1 MLSKILSFFKSEE
14 DYDPSFI
21 RLTRNILIFVLL
33 VNIALIPLVTGL
45 TGETSR
51 NPRALITLSITL
63 VLEAISFFYVL
74 RGKIRMAKAVVPLAL
89 IAAVVVI
96 SFTSNGLK
104 NGSITGLPIILV
116 ISAILLGKRSIY
128 FVAPLTV
135 AATILIA
142 YYDLNQ
148 KIRYVPVGL
157 DDAIILP
164 ILLIGCAGIIQ
175 LLTSR
180 LNDSV
185 LRARKSE
192 ELQRQE
198 NIELQDLRASLEE
211 RVNKRTAELDNANQ
225 NNEKRAKQFEAV
237 AQVARAISSIQDLD
251 SILPRITQVISE
263 QFGHY
268 HTGIFLLDENREFA
282 ILRAANSEGGR
293 SMLKNMHKLLV
304 GQTGIVGYVTA
315 TGQPRIVLDVGS
327 DAVYFDNPYLPN
339 THSEI
344 ALPLRIAG
352 QIIGALDVQ
361 SEASNAFTEDDIEVL
376 STLAD
381 QVSIAIQNAR
391 TLEEARKSLAE
402 AQSAFGQL
410 TQESW
415 KVMRPETVGL
425 GFQLSDHHRPSFG
438 KPLEGSDIQ
447 EALTTGETIITKKN
461 NKTSTLTIPIRL
473 RNEVIGVMNLKTVGE
488 VIISQDEID
497 IAEAISERL
506 SLAIESATLLRTTQ
520 RRADIEK
527 ITTDISSK
535 VSSST
540 RFETI
545 VQTAAQELSR
555 ALGGEVIVQIEPI
568 AMKMDS
574 SLLINMLKL

>member
-192 ELQRQE
+192 ELQRLE

-315 TGQPRIVLDVGS
+315 TGQPRIVLDVGA
-327 DAVYFDNPYLPN
+327 DAVYFDNPFLPN

-344 ALPLRIAG
+344 ALPLLIAG

-361 SEASNAFTEDDIEVL
+361 SETSNAFTEDDIEVL

-415 KVMRPETVGL
+415 KVMRPESVGL
-425 GFQLSDHHRPSFG
+425 GFQLSDHIARRLET
-438 KPLEGSDIQ
+438 PLEGSDIQ

-473 RNEVIGVMNLKTVGE
+473 RNDVIGVMNLKTAGE
-488 VIISQDEID
+488 VVISQDEID

-545 VQTAAQELSR
+545 LQTAAQELSR

-574 SLLINMLKL
+574 

>member
-135 AATILIA
+135 AATIFIA

-192 ELQRQE
+192 ELQRLE

-315 TGQPRIVLDVGS
+315 TGQPRIVLDVGA
-327 DAVYFDNPYLPN
+327 DAVYFDNPFLPN

-344 ALPLRIAG
+344 ALPLLIAG

-361 SEASNAFTEDDIEVL
+361 SETSNAFTEDDIEVL

-415 KVMRPETVGL
+415 KVMRPESVGL
-425 GFQLSDHHRPSFG
+425 GFQLSDHIARRLET
-438 KPLEGSDIQ
+438 PLEGSDIQ
-447 EALTTGETIITKKN
+447 EALITGETIITKKN

-473 RNEVIGVMNLKTVGE
+473 RNDVIGVMNLKTAGE
-488 VIISQDEID
+488 VVISQDEID

-545 VQTAAQELSR
+545 LQTAAQELSR

-574 SLLINMLKL
+574 

>member
-1 MLSKILSFFKSEE
+1 MVSKILDFFKDEQ
-14 DYDPSFI
+14 DTDPVFI
-21 RLTRNILIFVLL
+21 RLTRNILVFVLF
-33 VNIALIPLVTGL
+33 VNIALLPLVTGL
-45 TGETSR
+45 AGETSR

-63 VLEAISFFYVL
+63 VLEAISFYYVL
-74 RGKIRMAKAVVPLAL
+74 NGKIRMAKAVVPLAL

-104 NGSITGLPIILV
+104 NASITGLPIILV
-116 ISAILLGKRSIY
+116 ISAILLGKRSIA
-128 FVAPLTV
+128 FVVPLTV
-135 AATILIA
+135 GATLLIA
-142 YYDLNQ
+142 YYDLNKQ
-148 KIRYVPVGL
+148 IPYVPAGL

-185 LRARKSE
+185 QRAQKSE
-192 ELQRQE
+192 EIQRLE
-198 NIELQDLRASLEE
+198 NIELEDLRASLEK
-211 RVNKRTAELDNANQ
+211 RVIQRTLELDTANH
-225 NNEKRAKQFEAV
+225 NNERRAKQFEAI
-237 AQVARAISSIQDLD
+237 AQVTRAISSIQDLD

-268 HTGIFLLDENREFA
+268 HTGIFLLDDNREFA
-282 ILRAANSEGGR
+282 ILRAANSEGGIG
-293 SMLKNMHKLLV
+293 MLANKHKLLV

-315 TGQPRIVLDVGS
+315 TGQPRIALDVGT
-327 DAVYFDNPYLPN
+327 DAVYFDNPFLPN

-352 QIIGALDVQ
+352 QVVGALDVQ
-361 SEASNAFTEDDIEVL
+361 SEDSNAFTENDIDVL

-415 KVMRPETVGL
+415 KTLRPETVGM
-425 GFQLSDHHRPSFG
+425 GFHLSDQTAQRLK
-438 KPLEGSDIQ
+438 KPLEGSEIEQ
-447 EALTTGETIITKKN
+447 ALTEGETVIITEN
-461 NKTSTLTIPIRL
+461 ERTSSLTIPIRL
-473 RNEVIGVMNLKTVGE
+473 RNNVIGVMNLKTNGAT
-488 VIISQDEID
+488 IITQDEVD
-497 IAEAISERL
+497 IAEAISARL
-506 SLAIESATLLRTTQ
+506 SLAIETATLLRTTQ

-527 ITTDISSK
+527 ITTDISAK

-545 VQTAAQELSR
+545 LQTAAQELSR

-574 SLLINMLKL
+574 

>member
-135 AATILIA
+135 AATIFIA

-192 ELQRQE
+192 ELQRLE

-315 TGQPRIVLDVGS
+315 TGQPRIVLDVGA
-327 DAVYFDNPYLPN
+327 DAVYFDNPFLPN

-344 ALPLRIAG
+344 ALPLLIAG

-361 SEASNAFTEDDIEVL
+361 SETSNAFTEDDIEVL

-415 KVMRPETVGL
+415 KVMRPESVGL
-425 GFQLSDHHRPSFG
+425 GFQLSDHIARRLET
-438 KPLEGSDIQ
+438 PLEGSDIQ

-473 RNEVIGVMNLKTVGE
+473 RNDVIGVMNLKTAGE
-488 VIISQDEID
+488 VVISQDEID

-545 VQTAAQELSR
+545 LQTAAQELSR

-574 SLLINMLKL
+574 

>member
-1 MLSKILSFFKSEE
+1 MLSNILEFFNDEE
-14 DYDPSFI
+14 DNDPSFI
-21 RLTRNILIFVLL
+21 RLTRNILGFVLF
-33 VNIALIPLVTGL
+33 VNIALLPLVTGIA
-45 TGETSR
+45 GETSR

-63 VLEAISFFYVL
+63 VLEAISFYYVL
-74 RGKIRMAKAVVPLAL
+74 RGKIRMAKVIVPLAL

-96 SFTSNGLK
+96 SLTSNGLK
-104 NGSITGLPIILV
+104 NASIAGLPIILV

-128 FVAPLTV
+128 FVPPITV
-135 AATILIA
+135 AAALLIA
-142 YYDLNQ
+142 YFDLNGR
-148 KIRYVPVGL
+148 IAYVPVGL

-185 LRARKSE
+185 QRARKSE
-192 ELQRQE
+192 EMQRLE
-198 NIELQDLRASLEE
+198 NLELEDLRASLEK
-211 RVNKRTAELDNANQ
+211 RVNQRTFELDAANH
-225 NNEKRAKQFEAV
+225 NNEKRAKQFEAI
-237 AQVARAISSIQDLD
+237 AQVTRTISSIQNLD
-251 SILPRITQVISE
+251 TILPRITQVISE

-268 HTGIFLLDENREFA
+268 HTGIFMLDDTREHA
-282 ILRAANSEGGR
+282 ILRAANSEGGLG
-293 SMLKNMHKLLV
+293 MLANKHKLLI

-315 TGQPRIVLDVGS
+315 TGQPRIALDVGT
-327 DAVYFDNPYLPN
+327 DATYFDNPFLPN

-352 QIIGALDVQ
+352 QVIGALDVQ
-361 SEASNAFTEDDIEVL
+361 SEESNAFTEGDIEVL

-402 AQSAFGQL
+402 AQSAFGQVS
-410 TQESW
+410 QEAW
-415 KVMRPETVGL
+415 KIMRPETVGV
-425 GFQLSDHHRPSFG
+425 GYHLSEQTAQRLE
-438 KPLEGSDIQ
+438 KPLEGSEIEQ
-447 EALTTGETIITKKN
+447 AIIEGETIIVTEN
-461 NKTSTLTIPIRL
+461 EKTSSLTIPIRL
-473 RNEVIGVMNLKTVGE
+473 RNNVIGVMSLKTNGDT
-488 VIISQDEID
+488 IITQDEID
-497 IAEAISERL
+497 IAEAISARL
-506 SLAIESATLLRTTQ
+506 SLAIETATLLRSTQ

-527 ITTDISSK
+527 ITTDISAK

-545 VQTAAQELSR
+545 LQTAAQELSR

-568 AMKMDS
+568 VMKMDS
-574 SLLINMLKL
+574 

>member
-1 MLSKILSFFKSEE
+1 MLSKILFFFRDEE
-14 DYDPSFI
+14 DSDPSFI
-21 RLTRNILIFVLL
+21 RLTRNILFFVLF
-33 VNIALIPLVTGL
+33 VNIALLPLVTGIA
-45 TGETSR
+45 GETSR
-51 NPRALITLSITL
+51 NPIALVTLSATL
-63 VLEAISFFYVL
+63 ILEAISLYFVL

-96 SFTSNGLK
+96 SLTTNGLK
-104 NGSITGLPIILV
+104 NASITGLPVILV
-116 ISAILLGKRSIY
+116 IAAILLGRRSIY

-135 AATILIA
+135 AAAALIA

-148 KIRYVPVGL
+148 QIKLVPAGL

-185 LRARKSE
+185 QRARKSE
-192 ELQRQE
+192 ELQRLE
-198 NIELQDLRASLEE
+198 NIELEDLRASLEE
-211 RVNKRTAELDNANQ
+211 RVNQRTLELDTANQ
-225 NNEKRAKQFEAV
+225 NNEKRAKQFEAI
-237 AQVARAISSIQDLD
+237 AQVTRTISSIQDLD

-268 HTGIFLLDENREFA
+268 HSGIFLMDDNNEFA
-282 ILRAANSEGGR
+282 ILRAANSEGGLG
-293 SMLKNMHKLLV
+293 MLENKHKLLV

-315 TGQPRIVLDVGS
+315 TGQPRIALDVGA
-327 DAVYFDNPYLPN
+327 DAIYFDNPFLPN

-344 ALPLRIAG
+344 ALPLRIADK
-352 QIIGALDVQ
+352 IVGALDVQ
-361 SEASNAFTEDDIEVL
+361 SEESNAFTENDIEVL

-402 AQSAFGQL
+402 AQSTFGQR

-415 KVMRPETVGL
+415 KIMRPETVGL
-425 GFQLSDHHRPSFG
+425 GFHLSDRAAIRLE
-438 KPLEGSDIQ
+438 KPLEGSEIEQ
-447 EALTTGETIITKKN
+447 ALITGETVSATKN
-461 NKTSTLTIPIRL
+461 NKTSNLTIPIRL
-473 RNEVIGVMNLKTVGE
+473 RNAVIGVMNLKTNG
-488 VIISQDEID
+488 SALFTQDEVD

-506 SLAIESATLLRTTQ
+506 SLAIETATLLRATQ
-520 RRADIEK
+520 RRADIER
-527 ITTDISSK
+527 ITTDISAK

-545 VQTAAQELSR
+545 LQTAAQELSR

-568 AMKMDS
+568 AMKMDT
-574 SLLINMLKL
+574 

>member
-1 MLSKILSFFKSEE
+1 MLSKILVFFKDEQ
-14 DYDPSFI
+14 DTDPSFI
-21 RLTRNILIFVLL
+21 RLTRNILAFVLF
-33 VNIALIPLVTGL
+33 VNISVLPLVTGL

-51 NPRALITLSITL
+51 NPRALATLSITL
-63 VLEAISFFYVL
+63 ILEIISLYYVL

-89 IAAVVVI
+89 IAAVIVI
-96 SFTSNGLK
+96 SLTSNGLK
-104 NGSITGLPIILV
+104 NASITGLPIILV

-135 AATILIA
+135 SAVILIA
-142 YYDLNQ
+142 YYDLNGR
-148 KIRYVPVGL
+148 IAYVPAGL

-164 ILLIGCAGIIQ
+164 ILLIACAGIIQ

-185 LRARKSE
+185 KRAQKSE
-192 ELQRQE
+192 EMQRLE
-198 NIELQDLRASLEE
+198 NIELEDLRASLEE
-211 RVNKRTAELDNANQ
+211 RVNQRTLELDTANH
-225 NNEKRAKQFEAV
+225 NNERRAKQFEAI
-237 AQVARAISSIQDLD
+237 AQVTRAISSIQDLD

-268 HTGIFLLDENREFA
+268 HTGIFLLDDNREFA
-282 ILRAANSEGGR
+282 ILRAANSEGGLG
-293 SMLKNMHKLLV
+293 MLANKHKLLV

-315 TGQPRIVLDVGS
+315 TGQPRIALDVGT
-327 DAVYFDNPYLPN
+327 DAVYFDNPFLPN

-352 QIIGALDVQ
+352 QVVGALDVQ
-361 SEASNAFTEDDIEVL
+361 SEDSNAFTENDIEVL

-402 AQSAFGQL
+402 AQSAFGEL
-410 TQESW
+410 TKEAW
-415 KVMRPETVGL
+415 KIMRPETVGM
-425 GFQLSDHHRPSFG
+425 GFHLSDQTAQRLE
-438 KPLEGSDIQ
+438 KPLEGLEIEQ
-447 EALTTGETIITKKN
+447 ALTEGETIIVTEN
-461 NKTSTLTIPIRL
+461 ERTSSLTIPIRL
-473 RNEVIGVMNLKTVGE
+473 RNNVIGVMNLKTNGDT
-488 VIISQDEID
+488 IITQDEVD
-497 IAEAISERL
+497 IAEAISARL
-506 SLAIESATLLRTTQ
+506 SLAIETATLLRTTQ

-527 ITTDISSK
+527 ITTDISAK

-545 VQTAAQELSR
+545 LQTAAQELSR

-574 SLLINMLKL
+574 

>member
-1 MLSKILSFFKSEE
+1 MLSKILSFFKAEE

-33 VNIALIPLVTGL
+33 VNIALIPLVTGI

-51 NPRALITLSITL
+51 NPRALVTLFITL
-63 VLEAISFFYVL
+63 VLEAISFYYVQ
-74 RGKIRMAKAVVPLAL
+74 RGRIRMAKAVVPLAL

-96 SFTSNGLK
+96 SLTTNGLK
-104 NGSITGLPIILV
+104 NASITGLPIILV
-116 ISAILLGKRSIY
+116 ISAILLGRRSIY
-128 FVAPLTV
+128 FVVPLVV
-135 AATILIA
+135 AATVYIA
-142 YYDLNQ
+142 YYDLNR
-148 KIRYVPVGL
+148 KIDYVPVGL

-185 LRARKSE
+185 LRAQKSE
-192 ELQRQE
+192 ELQKQE

-211 RVNKRTAELDNANQ
+211 RVNIRTFELDHANQ
-225 NNEKRAKQFEAV
+225 NNEKRAKQFEAI

-251 SILPRITQVISE
+251 SLLPRITQMISE

-391 TLEEARKSLAE
+391 TIEEARKSLAE

-415 KVMRPETVGL
+415 KAMRPETVGL
-425 GFQLSDHHRPSFG
+425 GFQLSNKVARRLE
-438 KPLEGSDIQ
+438 KPLEESNIQ
-447 EALTTGETIITKKN
+447 EAFTTGETIITTKN
-461 NKTSTLTIPIRL
+461 NNTSTLTIPIRL
-473 RNEVIGVMNLKTVGE
+473 RNEVIGVMNLKTNGE
-488 VIISQDEID
+488 VILSQDEID

-535 VSSST
+535 VNSST

-545 VQTAAQELSR
+545 LQTAAQELSR

-574 SLLINMLKL
+574 

>member
-1 MLSKILSFFKSEE
+1 MVSKVLDFFKDEQ
-14 DYDPSFI
+14 DTDPVFI
-21 RLTRNILIFVLL
+21 RLTRNILVFVLF
-33 VNIALIPLVTGL
+33 VNIALLPLVTGL
-45 TGETSR
+45 AGETSR

-63 VLEAISFFYVL
+63 VLEAISFYYVL
-74 RGKIRMAKAVVPLAL
+74 HGKIRMAKAVVPLAL

-104 NGSITGLPIILV
+104 NASITGLPIILV
-116 ISAILLGKRSIY
+116 ISAILLGKRSIF
-128 FVAPLTV
+128 FVVPLTV
-135 AATILIA
+135 GATLLIA
-142 YYDLNQ
+142 YYDLKKQ
-148 KIRYVPVGL
+148 IPYVPVGL

-185 LRARKSE
+185 QRAQKSE
-192 ELQRQE
+192 EMQRLE
-198 NIELQDLRASLEE
+198 NVELEDLRASLEK
-211 RVNKRTAELDNANQ
+211 RVIQRTLELDTANH
-225 NNEKRAKQFEAV
+225 NNERRAKQFEAI
-237 AQVARAISSIQDLD
+237 AQVTRAISSIQDLD

-268 HTGIFLLDENREFA
+268 HTGIFLIDDNREFA
-282 ILRAANSEGGR
+282 ILRAANSEGGIG
-293 SMLKNMHKLLV
+293 MLANKHKLLV

-315 TGQPRIVLDVGS
+315 TGQPRIALDVGT
-327 DAVYFDNPYLPN
+327 DAVYFDNPFLPN

-352 QIIGALDVQ
+352 QVVGALDVQ
-361 SEASNAFTEDDIEVL
+361 SEDSNAFTENDIDVL

-415 KVMRPETVGL
+415 KILRPETVGM
-425 GFQLSDHHRPSFG
+425 GFHLSDQTAQRLK
-438 KPLEGSDIQ
+438 KPLEGSEIEQ
-447 EALTTGETIITKKN
+447 ALTEGETVIITEN
-461 NKTSTLTIPIRL
+461 ERTSSLTIPIRL
-473 RNEVIGVMNLKTVGE
+473 RNNVIGVMNLKTNGAT
-488 VIISQDEID
+488 IITQDEVD
-497 IAEAISERL
+497 IAEAISARL
-506 SLAIESATLLRTTQ
+506 SLAIETATLLRTTQ

-527 ITTDISSK
+527 ITTDISAK

-545 VQTAAQELSR
+545 LQTAAQELSR

-574 SLLINMLKL
+574 

>member
-1 MLSKILSFFKSEE
+1 MLSMILNFFKDEE
-14 DYDPSFI
+14 DTDPSFI
-21 RLTRNILIFVLL
+21 RLTRNILAFVLF
-33 VNIALIPLVTGL
+33 VNIALLPLVTGL

-51 NPRALITLSITL
+51 NPRALVTLSITL
-63 VLEAISFFYVL
+63 VLEAISFYYVL

-96 SFTSNGLK
+96 SFTTNGLK
-104 NGSITGLPIILV
+104 NASITGLPIILV

-128 FVAPLTV
+128 FVAPITV
-135 AATILIA
+135 AAVLLIA
-142 YYDLNQ
+142 NYDLKGQ
-148 KIRYVPVGL
+148 IVYVPVGL
-157 DDAIILP
+157 DDAIIIP

-175 LLTSR
+175 LLTGR
-180 LNDSV
+180 LNESV
-185 LRARKSE
+185 QRARKSE
-192 ELQRQE
+192 EAQRLE
-198 NIELQDLRASLEE
+198 NIELEDLRASLEE
-211 RVNKRTAELDNANQ
+211 RVNRRTSELDAANH
-225 NNEKRAKQFEAV
+225 NNERRAKQFEAI

-268 HTGIFLLDENREFA
+268 HTGIFLLDDNREFA
-282 ILRAANSEGGR
+282 ILRAANSEGGLG
-293 SMLKNMHKLLV
+293 MLENKHKLLI

-315 TGQPRIVLDVGS
+315 TGQPRIALDVGT
-327 DAVYFDNPYLPN
+327 DAVYFDNPFLPN

-352 QIIGALDVQ
+352 QVVGALDVQ
-361 SEASNAFTEDDIEVL
+361 SEDSNAFTENDIEVL

-391 TLEEARKSLAE
+391 TIEEARKSLAE
-402 AQSAFGQL
+402 AQSAFGQS

-415 KVMRPETVGL
+415 KIMRPETVGL
-425 GFQLSDHHRPSFG
+425 GFHLSEQTAQPLE
-438 KPLEGSDIQ
+438 KPLEGLEI
-447 EALTTGETIITKKN
+447 ERALVEGETIIITEN
-461 NKTSTLTIPIRL
+461 DKTTSLTIPIRL
-473 RNEVIGVMNLKTVGE
+473 RNNIIGVMNLKTNGDTL
-488 VIISQDEID
+488 ITQDEID

-506 SLAIESATLLRTTQ
+506 SLAIETATLLRTTQ
-520 RRADIEK
+520 RRADIER
-527 ITTDISSK
+527 ITTDISAK

-545 VQTAAQELSR
+545 LQTAAQELSR

-574 SLLINMLKL
+574 

>member
-1 MLSKILSFFKSEE
+1 MLSKILFFFRDEE
-14 DYDPSFI
+14 DSDPSFI
-21 RLTRNILIFVLL
+21 RLTRNILFFVLF
-33 VNIALIPLVTGL
+33 VNIALLPLVTGIA
-45 TGETSR
+45 GETSR
-51 NPRALITLSITL
+51 NPIALVTLSATL
-63 VLEAISFFYVL
+63 ILEAISLYFVL

-96 SFTSNGLK
+96 SLTTNGLK
-104 NGSITGLPIILV
+104 NASITGLPVILV
-116 ISAILLGKRSIY
+116 IAAILLGRRSIY

-135 AATILIA
+135 AAAALIA

-148 KIRYVPVGL
+148 QIKLVPAGL

-185 LRARKSE
+185 QRARKSE
-192 ELQRQE
+192 ELQRLE
-198 NIELQDLRASLEE
+198 NIELEDLRASLEE
-211 RVNKRTAELDNANQ
+211 RVNQRTLELDTANQ
-225 NNEKRAKQFEAV
+225 NNEKRAKQFEAI
-237 AQVARAISSIQDLD
+237 AQVTRTISSIQDLD

-268 HTGIFLLDENREFA
+268 HSGIFLMDDNNEFA
-282 ILRAANSEGGR
+282 ILRAANSEGGLG
-293 SMLKNMHKLLV
+293 MLENKHKLLV

-315 TGQPRIVLDVGS
+315 TGQPRIALDVGA
-327 DAVYFDNPYLPN
+327 DAIYFDNPFLPN

-344 ALPLRIAG
+344 ALPLRIADK
-352 QIIGALDVQ
+352 IVGALDVQ
-361 SEASNAFTEDDIEVL
+361 SEESNAFTENDIEVL

-402 AQSAFGQL
+402 AQSTFGQR

-415 KVMRPETVGL
+415 KIMRPETVGL
-425 GFQLSDHHRPSFG
+425 GFHLSDRAAIRLK
-438 KPLEGSDIQ
+438 KPLEGSEIEQ
-447 EALTTGETIITKKN
+447 ALITGETVITTKN
-461 NKTSTLTIPIRL
+461 NKTSNLTIPIRL
-473 RNEVIGVMNLKTVGE
+473 RNAVIGVMNLKTNGST
-488 VIISQDEID
+488 IFTQDEVD

-506 SLAIESATLLRTTQ
+506 SLAIETATLLRTTQ
-520 RRADIEK
+520 RRADIER
-527 ITTDISSK
+527 ITTDISAK

-545 VQTAAQELSR
+545 LQTAAQELSR

-568 AMKMDS
+568 AMKMDTQ
-574 SLLINMLKL
+574 

>member
-1 MLSKILSFFKSEE
+1 MVSKILDFFKDEQ
-14 DYDPSFI
+14 DTDPVFI
-21 RLTRNILIFVLL
+21 RLTRNILVFVLF
-33 VNIALIPLVTGL
+33 VNIALLPLVTGL
-45 TGETSR
+45 AGETSR

-63 VLEAISFFYVL
+63 VLEAISFYYVL
-74 RGKIRMAKAVVPLAL
+74 NGKIRMAKAVVPLAL

-104 NGSITGLPIILV
+104 NASITGLPIILV
-116 ISAILLGKRSIY
+116 ISAILLGKRSIA
-128 FVAPLTV
+128 FVVPLTV
-135 AATILIA
+135 GATLLIA
-142 YYDLNQ
+142 YYDLNKQ
-148 KIRYVPVGL
+148 IPYVPAGL

-185 LRARKSE
+185 QRAQKSE
-192 ELQRQE
+192 EMQRLE
-198 NIELQDLRASLEE
+198 NIELEDLRASLEK
-211 RVNKRTAELDNANQ
+211 RVIQRTLELDTANH
-225 NNEKRAKQFEAV
+225 NNERRAKQFEAI
-237 AQVARAISSIQDLD
+237 AQVTRAISSIQDLD

-268 HTGIFLLDENREFA
+268 HTGIFLLDDNREFA
-282 ILRAANSEGGR
+282 ILRAANSEGGIG
-293 SMLKNMHKLLV
+293 MLANKHKLLV

-315 TGQPRIVLDVGS
+315 TGQPRIALDVGT
-327 DAVYFDNPYLPN
+327 DAVYFDNPFLPN

-352 QIIGALDVQ
+352 QVVGALDVQ
-361 SEASNAFTEDDIEVL
+361 SEDSNAFTENDIDVL

-415 KVMRPETVGL
+415 KILRPETVGM
-425 GFQLSDHHRPSFG
+425 GFHLSDQTAQRLK
-438 KPLEGSDIQ
+438 KPLEGSEIEQ
-447 EALTTGETIITKKN
+447 ALTEGETVIITEN
-461 NKTSTLTIPIRL
+461 ERTSSLTIPIRL
-473 RNEVIGVMNLKTVGE
+473 RNNVIGVMNLKTNGAT
-488 VIISQDEID
+488 IITQDEVD
-497 IAEAISERL
+497 IAEAISARL
-506 SLAIESATLLRTTQ
+506 SLAIETATLLRTTQ

-527 ITTDISSK
+527 ITTDISAK

-545 VQTAAQELSR
+545 LQTAAQELSR

-574 SLLINMLKL
+574 